1 MAEFKVIISDIN
13 NGKSSV
19 KELKDQNAQFLVG
32 SKIGDVLQGSSLGVN
47 GQIKVTGGSDKA
59 GFPMRSDVLG
69 GGKKRILISGGT
81 GFNPSIKGEKIRKLV
96 RGNVITDE
104 IYQINVSLVEG
115 SSVLDSDQK
124 SEDESDEKENVTEA
138 APAEAAPAEAAPAED
153 KPAEDKPAEDKPAE
167 VTDASASSQSPS
179 EEKPSD
185 SDNSNNTKEDNN
197 AVDN

>member
-138 APAEAAPAEAAPAED
+138 APAEAAPAED

-185 SDNSNNTKEDNN
+185 SDNSNNTKEDNPD
-197 AVDN
+197 VTS

>member
-1 MAEFKVIISDIN
+1 MAEFKVIVSDIN
-13 NGKSSV
+13 NGKSLV

-47 GQIKVTGGSDKA
+47 GQIKITGGSDKA

-81 GFNPSIKGEKIRKLV
+81 GFNPSIKGEKVRKLV
-96 RGNVITDE
+96 RGTVITDE

-124 SEDESDEKENVTEA
+124 SEDESDKKENVTEA
-138 APAEAAPAEAAPAED
+138 APVED
-153 KPAEDKPAEDKPAE
+153 KPVEDKPVEDKPVE
-167 VTDASASSQSPS
+167 DKPVEDTDASTSSQSPS

-185 SDNSNNTKEDNN
+185 SNNSNNTKEDNN
-197 AVDN
+197 AVDT

>member
-1 MAEFKVIISDIN
+1 MAEFKVIVSDIN
-13 NGKSSV
+13 NGKSLV

-47 GQIKVTGGSDKA
+47 GQIKITGGSDKA

-81 GFNPSIKGEKIRKLV
+81 GFNPSIKGEKVRKLV
-96 RGNVITDE
+96 RGTVITDE

-124 SEDESDEKENVTEA
+124 SEDESDKKENVTEA
-138 APAEAAPAEAAPAED
+138 APVED
-153 KPAEDKPAEDKPAE
+153 KPVED
-167 VTDASASSQSPS
+167 TDASTSSQSPS

-185 SDNSNNTKEDNN
+185 SNNSNNTKEDNN
-197 AVDN
+197 AVDT

>member
-81 GFNPSIKGEKIRKLV
+81 GFNPSIKGEKVRKLV

-138 APAEAAPAEAAPAED
+138 APAEAAPAEDKPAED
-153 KPAEDKPAEDKPAE
+153 KPAEAAPAEDKPAE

-185 SDNSNNTKEDNN
+185 SDNSNNTKEDNPD
-197 AVDN
+197 VTS

>member
-81 GFNPSIKGEKIRKLV
+81 GFNPSIKGEKVRKLV

-138 APAEAAPAEAAPAED
+138 APAEAAPAE
-153 KPAEDKPAEDKPAE
+153 DKPAEDKPAE

-185 SDNSNNTKEDNN
+185 SDNSNNTKEDNPD
-197 AVDN
+197 VTS